1 MSPLRLFQVDAFT
14 DRLFAGNPAAIVPL
28 DAPLPAETM
37 QAIAAENNLAET
49 AFFFPRGKR
58 FSLRWFTPAREVDLC
73 GHATL
78 ATAWVLFE
86 KLGYGQ
92 SAIAFDTKSGELTV
106 TREGE
111 RLWMDFPADPPAPAP
126 CPDALREGLGR
137 PPMEVHAA
145 ADYLAVFESEEV
157 VRALRP
163 DFRALAKLDR
173 RGVIVTAPG
182 RKADFVSR
190 FFAPNCGVDEDPATG
205 TAHCTLA
212 PFWSGR
218 LGKKKMLAHQVSA
231 RGGVIHCEPRG
242 ARVRLGGQAVLY
254 LEGSIVRLPGVE

>member
-1 MSPLRLFQVDAFT
+1 MPLRLFQVDAFA
-14 DRLFAGNPAAIVPL
+14 DRLFAGNPAAVVPL
-28 DAPLPAETM
+28 DAPLPDATL
-37 QAIAAENNLAET
+37 QAIATENNLSET
-49 AFFFPRGKR
+49 AFLLAQGMR
-58 FSLRWFTPAREVDLC
+58 FNLRWFTPTREVDLC

-86 KLGYGQ
+86 KLGYRE
-92 SAIAFDTKSGELTV
+92 AEIVFDTRSGPLTV
-106 TREGE
+106 TRDGGW
-111 RLWMDFPADPPAPAP
+111 LWMDFPADPAAPIT

-145 ADYLAVFESEEV
+145 ADYLAVFESEEA

-173 RGVIVTAPG
+173 RGVIATAPG

-190 FFAPNCGVDEDPATG
+190 FFAPNYGIDEDPVCG
-205 TAHCTLA
+205 SAHCTLA
-212 PFWSGR
+212 PFWSER
-218 LGKKKMLAHQVSA
+218 LGKKELFAHQVSR
-231 RGGVIHCEPRG
+231 RGGVVRCESRG

-254 LEGSIVRLPGVE
+254 LAGEFALS